1 MGVATNKRKIRIIEK
16 TKIMKLEKIL
26 DNLGSLEKNSF
37 IKIIDNIIANKP
49 KNFKEID
56 KILSAS
62 DKGLKSVDSQNIAT
76 IFNLIEDEFTET
88 IKNEFLDT
96 SSQLDILIDIITRD
110 GNNIMKQD
118 WFSRLYE
125 IEVKKIKKSVKELEK
140 SINSEK
146 TEIDENRIRDYKIYK
161 ACVYTAYHND
171 EVNNRDAKITDD
183 ELSILLTL
191 ANELDLSQEER
202 KLINYMVIP
211 IHQLDID
218 DIINNLKNIGVIFYS
233 KKQNTVYVADEV
245 VRILRKLRG
254 KDIADKFLRRIL
266 RVLKNPEINLIAK
279 RHNIDRKLSIEE
291 KIKVIINEGIGI
303 KTILSSSVHK
313 DGTKLTDKKKF
324 VNELWENRLKIQQKL
339 KGLTLEDKIYNLIK
353 YFENREKDEK
363 VGISIDGY
371 EKMLI
376 ELNETLPK
384 TNKLV
389 KETFELQD
397 EFVLKSDFLLD
408 YNIKPRD
415 ILDIIPQNDL
425 VKFCKERNIKT
436 RGDEILN
443 ILDNYK
449 DAENLYLENYEN
461 IGYRDINSLKENGI
475 TIKESEL
482 GIKFEELTKNIFK
495 KLGFNVDEKL
505 RKKLNTRKDK
515 IDIILNL
522 GDDEL
527 IIVECKTVKE
537 SGYNKFSSVSRQ
549 LKAYNQLVEKNGF
562 SVRKLLLVAPDFSDD
577 FIEDCEMDVE
587 LDLSLL
593 TAGSLLKIFE
603 SFKKSKHKQ
612 FPYKL
617 LMRDVLINS
626 DRIVKAISK

>member
-1 MGVATNKRKIRIIEK
+1 
-16 TKIMKLEKIL
+16 MKLEKIL

-49 KNFKEID
+49 KNHKQIE
-56 KILSAS
+56 KILSSS
-62 DKGLKSVDSQNIAT
+62 DKGLKSVDSQNVVK
-76 IFNLIEDEFTET
+76 IFNLIE
-88 IKNEFLDT
+88 NEFSEYLKGEFVDT

-118 WFSRLYE
+118 WFSRLYDV
-125 IEVKKIKKSVKELEK
+125 EVKKIKKKVKELEK
-140 SINSEK
+140 SITNEK
-146 TEIDENRIRDYKIYK
+146 TEIDENRVRDYKIYK
-161 ACVYTAYHND
+161 ACVHTAYFND
-171 EVNNRDAKITDD
+171 ELNNREAKITDD

-191 ANELDLSQEER
+191 ADKLDLSQEER

-211 IHQLDID
+211 IKQLDID
-218 DIINNLKNIGVIFYS
+218 DIISNLKNIGVIFYS
-233 KKQNTVYVADEV
+233 KKQNTVYVADV
-245 VRILRKLRG
+245 IVRILRKLRG

-266 RVLKNPEINLIAK
+266 RALRTPEINLIAK
-279 RHNIDRKLSIEE
+279 KHNIDRKLTTDE
-291 KIKVIINEGIGI
+291 KIKQIIKEGIGI
-303 KTILSSSVHK
+303 KTILTSAVHK
-313 DGTKLTDKKKF
+313 DGTKLLDKKRF
-324 VNELWENRLKIQQKL
+324 VNELWEKRLNIKQPL
-339 KGLTLEDKIYNLIK
+339 KGITLEDKIANLIS

-363 VGISIDGY
+363 VGISIEGY
-371 EKMLI
+371 EKMLV

-384 TNKLV
+384 TNKIV
-389 KETFELQD
+389 KEVFELQD

-415 ILDIIPQNDL
+415 ILDLINQEDL
-425 VKFCKERNIKT
+425 IKFCKEREIKT
-436 RGDEILN
+436 RGDEVIN
-443 ILDNYK
+443 ILENYK
-449 DAENLYLENYEN
+449 DAENLYFENYEN
-461 IGYRDINSLKENGI
+461 IGFRDLNALKENGI
-475 TIKESEL
+475 IIKESEL
-482 GIKFEELTKNIFK
+482 GIKFEELTKSIFK

-505 RKKLNTRKDK
+505 RKKLNTKKDK

-522 GDDEL
+522 GNNEL
-527 IIVECKTVKE
+527 FIVECKTIKE

-549 LKAYNQLVEKNGF
+549 LKAYNDLATRNDF
-562 SVRKLLLVAPDFSDD
+562 NVRKLLLIAPDFSDE

-593 TAGSLLKIFE
+593 TASSLLKIFE
-603 SFKKSKHKQ
+603 SYKKSKLKQ